1 MTLYAYSALDT
12 RGRMKKGIQEA
23 DSPRVLRQKLRSE
36 GLSPVEV
43 APAEVKRQKTERKI
57 QFLTRRA
64 SSAEVSM
71 MTRQLATLVAA
82 AIPIEEALQALSKQ
96 VGKSHL
102 RMIVSTVRARV
113 LEGRTLAD
121 AMACYPSVFDGLYRA
136 MVAAGEKSG
145 HLDVILERLADYTE
159 QRQKIRSKLI
169 QALIYPVI
177 LTLVAVGVVTALL
190 TTVVPTVIEQFQ
202 YAGRDLP
209 NITLALIA
217 ASDFLR
223 AYGLVVLATILGL
236 IVIRQRLMRFPKRR
250 LQNDR
255 LLLKLPVAGK
265 VISGVETARFARTLS
280 ILTSS
285 GVPLV
290 ESMAISTEVLGNSYI
305 REKLREASDRVREGS
320 SLWTSLD
327 ATGLFPPMMLHIIA
341 SGERSG
347 ELDNMLERAASAQD
361 QLFEDQVN
369 IALGIFGPLMIVI
382 MAGMVLF
389 IVMAILTPMTD
400 MSSLLD
406 M

>member
-12 RGRMKKGIQEA
+12 RGKIKKGLQEA
-23 DSPRVLRQKLRSE
+23 DSPRVLRQRLRSE

-43 APAEVKRQKTERKI
+43 APAPVKRQKSEPKVR
-57 QFLTRRA
+57 FLTRKA
-64 SSAEVSM
+64 SSSEVAM

-82 AIPIEEALQALSKQ
+82 AIPLEEALQALSRQ
-96 VGKSHL
+96 VEKSHL
-102 RMIVSTVRARV
+102 RVMVSTVRARV

-121 AMACYPSVFDGLYRA
+121 ALACYPSVFDGLYRA

-145 HLDVILERLADYTE
+145 HLDVILERLADYME
-159 QRQKIRSKLI
+159 QRQKIRSKLT

-209 NITLALIA
+209 GITQALIS
-217 ASDFLR
+217 ASDFISD
-223 AYGLVVLATILGL
+223 YGLVLLVTVLALL
-236 IVIRQRLMRFPKRR
+236 VINQRLLRSPKLRLSHDRR
-250 LQNDR
+250 L
-255 LLLKLPVAGK
+255 LKFPVAGK
-265 VISGVETARFARTLS
+265 VLSGVETARFARTLS

-290 ESMAISTEVLGNSYI
+290 EAMSISSGVLGNSFI
-305 REKLREASDRVREGS
+305 REQMKEASGRVREGG

-327 ATGLFPPMMLHIIA
+327 ASGLFPPMMLHIIA

-347 ELDNMLERAASAQD
+347 ELDSMLERAATAQD

-369 IALGIFGPLMIVI
+369 IALGIFGPLMIVT

-389 IVMAILTPMTD
+389 IVMAILTPMMD
-400 MSSLLD
+400 LNSLVGV
-406 M
+406 